1 MTVSTNY
8 NFNQSVRQMNELQTS
23 ISKTQTQIATGQ
35 QLTKPSDDPA
45 KVTAIGRLNSAL
57 ARQASYSA
65 TLTTVGDRLS
75 ATEASVTG
83 ASDIMTRVKE
93 LAIQSA
99 NDTLSPA
106 DRSSI
111 AIEIATLRDSLV
123 SLANSRDIDGSYLFS
138 GTKVTQSP
146 FGNSRSG
153 KIEYLGDQT
162 RTKVKLGDQQE
173 IAGNKLGTD
182 VFTSV
187 VRNSQGSPEKVG
199 FFQVLGD
206 LINSVKDSNQTGM
219 QRGLGEIDQVNNGL
233 TQALGQIGTQL
244 NIVDAQKSFVTDTTL
259 RLKTTLSSLSDSDIA
274 QTIVNLQKESLGLQA
289 VQSSFAKMADLN
301 LFTYL
306 R

>member
-111 AIEIATLRDSLV
+111 ATEIATLRDSLV

-146 FGNSRSG
+146 FGNSGGG

>member
-146 FGNSRSG
+146 FGNSGSG